1 MYKQLDKNYFQ
12 LIIYMFKNLAS
23 KLNKQVKKVN
33 LKGTMQDKRVL
44 YAVGLISLLYIL
56 FLANEKDFNS
66 VFVFAIVGFLLS
78 FFTKNMILILISALL
93 FTHFIKFTIHYKKEG
108 MENKKKE
115 GLKNKKEG
123 MEDKEESKEEDEE
136 KSKEEKEEEPKLDK
150 VEVDEELPEDED
162 MTEEE
167 KKQKKEEYDKLKKE
181 FVEFQSIQK
190 DILKNMQEIDPLLN
204 KAENFINKFEHYK
217 KNK

>member
-1 MYKQLDKNYFQ
+1 ML
-12 LIIYMFKNLAS
+12 KNLAS

-44 YAVGLISLLYIL
+44 YAVGLLSLLYVL

-78 FFTKNMILILISALL
+78 FFTKNMILILIVALL

-115 GLKNKKEG
+115 GLKSKKEG
-123 MEDKEESKEEDEE
+123 MEDKDESKEED
-136 KSKEEKEEEPKLDK
+136 KEEEEPKLDK
-150 VEVDEELPEDED
+150 VEVDADLPENED
-162 MTEEE
+162 MSEGE

-217 KNK
+217 KTK

>member
-1 MYKQLDKNYFQ
+1 ML
-12 LIIYMFKNLAS
+12 KNLAS

-44 YAVGLISLLYIL
+44 YAVGLLSLLYVL

-78 FFTKNMILILISALL
+78 FFTKNMILILIVALL

-115 GLKNKKEG
+115 GLKSKKEG
-123 MEDKEESKEEDEE
+123 MEDKEEEKEED
-136 KSKEEKEEEPKLDK
+136 SKEEKEEEPKLDK
-150 VEVDEELPEDED
+150 VEVDEDLPENED
-162 MTEEE
+162 MSEGE

-217 KNK
+217 KKK

>member
-1 MYKQLDKNYFQ
+1 ML
-12 LIIYMFKNLAS
+12 KNLAS

-44 YAVGLISLLYIL
+44 YAVGLLSLLYVL
-56 FLANEKDFNS
+56 YLGNEKDFNS

-78 FFTKNMILILISALL
+78 FFTKNMILILIIALL

-115 GLKNKKEG
+115 GLKDKKEG
-123 MEDKEESKEEDEE
+123 MEDKEEEKEED
-136 KSKEEKEEEPKLDK
+136 SKEEKEEEPKLDK
-150 VEVDEELPEDED
+150 VEVDEDLPENED
-162 MTEEE
+162 MSEGE

-217 KNK
+217 KKK

>member
-1 MYKQLDKNYFQ
+1 ML
-12 LIIYMFKNLAS
+12 KNLAS

-33 LKGTMQDKRVL
+33 LKGSMQDKRVL
-44 YAVGLISLLYIL
+44 YAVGLLSLLYVL

-78 FFTKNMILILISALL
+78 FFTKNMILILVVALL

-115 GLKNKKEG
+115 GLKDKKEG
-123 MEDKEESKEEDEE
+123 MEDKEEEKEED
-136 KSKEEKEEEPKLDK
+136 SKEEKEEEPKLDK
-150 VEVDEELPEDED
+150 VEVDEDLPENKD
-162 MTEEE
+162 MSEEE

-217 KNK
+217 KKK

>member
-1 MYKQLDKNYFQ
+1 ML
-12 LIIYMFKNLAS
+12 KNLAS

-33 LKGTMQDKRVL
+33 LKGSMQDKRVL
-44 YAVGLISLLYIL
+44 YAVGLLSLLYVL

-78 FFTKNMILILISALL
+78 FFTKNMILILVVALL

-115 GLKNKKEG
+115 GLKDKKEG
-123 MEDKEESKEEDEE
+123 MEDKEEEKEED
-136 KSKEEKEEEPKLDK
+136 SKEEKEEEPKLDK
-150 VEVDEELPEDED
+150 VEVDEDLPENKD
-162 MTEEE
+162 MSEEE

>member
-1 MYKQLDKNYFQ
+1 ML
-12 LIIYMFKNLAS
+12 KNLAS

-44 YAVGLISLLYIL
+44 YAVGLLSLLYVL

-78 FFTKNMILILISALL
+78 FFTKNMILILIVALL

-115 GLKNKKEG
+115 GLKSKKEG
-123 MEDKEESKEEDEE
+123 MEDKEEKEED
-136 KSKEEKEEEPKLDK
+136 SKEEKEEEPKLDK
-150 VEVDEELPEDED
+150 VEVDEDLPENED
-162 MTEEE
+162 MSEGER
-167 KKQKKEEYDKLKKE
+167 KQKKEEYDKLKKE

-217 KNK
+217 KKK

>member
-1 MYKQLDKNYFQ
+1 ML
-12 LIIYMFKNLAS
+12 KNLAS

-44 YAVGLISLLYIL
+44 YAVGLLSLLYVL

-78 FFTKNMILILISALL
+78 FFTKNMILILIIALL

-115 GLKNKKEG
+115 GLKSKKEG
-123 MEDKEESKEEDEE
+123 MEDKEEKEED
-136 KSKEEKEEEPKLDK
+136 SKEEKEEEPKLDK
-150 VEVDEELPEDED
+150 VEVDEDLPENED
-162 MTEEE
+162 MSEGE

-217 KNK
+217 KKK

>member
-1 MYKQLDKNYFQ
+1 ML
-12 LIIYMFKNLAS
+12 KNLAS

-44 YAVGLISLLYIL
+44 YAVGLLSLLYVL

-78 FFTKNMILILISALL
+78 FFTKNMILILIVALL

-115 GLKNKKEG
+115 GLKSKKEG
-123 MEDKEESKEEDEE
+123 MEEKEEEKEED
-136 KSKEEKEEEPKLDK
+136 SKEEKEEEPKLDK
-150 VEVDEELPEDED
+150 VEVDEDLPENKD
-162 MTEEE
+162 MSEEE

-217 KNK
+217 KKK

>member
-1 MYKQLDKNYFQ
+1 ML
-12 LIIYMFKNLAS
+12 KNLAS

-44 YAVGLISLLYIL
+44 YAVGLLSLLYVL
-56 FLANEKDFNS
+56 YLGNEKDFNS

-78 FFTKNMILILISALL
+78 FFTKNMILILVVALL

-115 GLKNKKEG
+115 GLKDKKEG
-123 MEDKEESKEEDEE
+123 MEDKEEEKEED
-136 KSKEEKEEEPKLDK
+136 SKEEKEEKPKLDK
-150 VEVDEELPEDED
+150 VEVDEDLPENED
-162 MTEEE
+162 MSEGE

-217 KNK
+217 KKK

>member
-1 MYKQLDKNYFQ
+1 ML
-12 LIIYMFKNLAS
+12 KNLAS

-44 YAVGLISLLYIL
+44 YAVGLLSLLYVL

-78 FFTKNMILILISALL
+78 FFTKNMILILIVALL

-123 MEDKEESKEEDEE
+123 MEEKEEKEDSKD
-136 KSKEEKEEEPKLDK
+136 EEKEEEPKLDK
-150 VEVDEELPEDED
+150 VEVDEDLPENKD
-162 MTEEE
+162 MSEEE

>member
-1 MYKQLDKNYFQ
+1 ML
-12 LIIYMFKNLAS
+12 KNLAS

-44 YAVGLISLLYIL
+44 YAVGLLSLLYVL

-78 FFTKNMILILISALL
+78 FFTKNMILILIIALL

-115 GLKNKKEG
+115 GLKSKKEG
-123 MEDKEESKEEDEE
+123 MEDKEEEKEED
-136 KSKEEKEEEPKLDK
+136 SKEEKEEEPKLDK
-150 VEVDEELPEDED
+150 VEVDEDLPENED
-162 MTEEE
+162 MSEGER
-167 KKQKKEEYDKLKKE
+167 KQKKEEYDKLKKE
-181 FVEFQSIQK
+181 FDEFQSIQK

-217 KNK
+217 KKK

>member
-1 MYKQLDKNYFQ
+1 ML
-12 LIIYMFKNLAS
+12 KNLAS

-44 YAVGLISLLYIL
+44 YAVGLLSLLYVL

-78 FFTKNMILILISALL
+78 FFTKNMILILIVALL

-115 GLKNKKEG
+115 GLKSKKEG
-123 MEDKEESKEEDEE
+123 MEDKEEKEED
-136 KSKEEKEEEPKLDK
+136 SKEEKEEEPKLDK
-150 VEVDEELPEDED
+150 VEVDEDLPENED
-162 MTEEE
+162 MSEGE

-217 KNK
+217 KKK

>member
-1 MYKQLDKNYFQ
+1 ML
-12 LIIYMFKNLAS
+12 KNLAS

-44 YAVGLISLLYIL
+44 YAVGLLSLLYVL

-78 FFTKNMILILISALL
+78 FFTKNMILILIVALL

-115 GLKNKKEG
+115 GLKSKKEG
-123 MEDKEESKEEDEE
+123 MEDKEEEKEED
-136 KSKEEKEEEPKLDK
+136 SKEEKEEEPKLDK
-150 VEVDEELPEDED
+150 VEVDEDLPENKD
-162 MTEEE
+162 MSEEE

-217 KNK
+217 KKK

>member
-1 MYKQLDKNYFQ
+1 ML
-12 LIIYMFKNLAS
+12 KNLAS

-33 LKGTMQDKRVL
+33 FKGTLQDKRVL
-44 YAVGLISLLYIL
+44 YAVGLLSLLYVL

-66 VFVFAIVGFLLS
+66 VFVFTIVGFLLS
-78 FFTKNMILILISALL
+78 FFTKNMILILIVALL
-93 FTHFIKFTIHYKKEG
+93 FTHFIKFTIHYEKETMENKKKKEG
-108 MENKKKE
+108 MENKKK
-115 GLKNKKEG
+115 KEG
-123 MEDKEESKEEDEE
+123 MEDKDESKEE
-136 KSKEEKEEEPKLDK
+136 EEKEEEPKLDK
-150 VEVDEELPEDED
+150 VEVDADLPENED
-162 MTEEE
+162 MSEGE

>member
-1 MYKQLDKNYFQ
+1 ML
-12 LIIYMFKNLAS
+12 KNLAS

-44 YAVGLISLLYIL
+44 YAVGLLSLLYVL

-78 FFTKNMILILISALL
+78 FFTKNMILILIVALL

-115 GLKNKKEG
+115 GLKSKKEG
-123 MEDKEESKEEDEE
+123 MEDKEEEKEED
-136 KSKEEKEEEPKLDK
+136 SKEEKEEEPKLDK
-150 VEVDEELPEDED
+150 VEVDEDLPENED
-162 MTEEE
+162 MSEGER
-167 KKQKKEEYDKLKKE
+167 KQKKEEYDKLKKE

-217 KNK
+217 KKK